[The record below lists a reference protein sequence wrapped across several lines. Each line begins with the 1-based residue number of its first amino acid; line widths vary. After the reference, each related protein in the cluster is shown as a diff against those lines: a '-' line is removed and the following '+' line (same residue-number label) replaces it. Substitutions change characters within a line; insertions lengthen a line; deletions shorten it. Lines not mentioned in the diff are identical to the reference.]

1 MKIADIA
8 EQIESY
14 GAEKLPSYLDVYE
27 RELGG
32 LFGSPLHVLELGV
45 RTGGSLKMWRDL
57 FPGGAVAGLDITP
70 VTVHDES
77 GTISVYEGF
86 QQDTALLDR
95 IRAETA
101 PDGFDLVVDDA
112 SHVGQYTVA
121 SFWHLF
127 RHHLKPG
134 GVFVIEDWNC
144 AYEPDWPDGHAL
156 EQAPLEV
163 DDAVSPGRVETLHRN
178 LRTRAKPVG
187 DALDRAPRLKALAR
201 KAYTAGEGAMLKRRF
216 PSHDYGLAGVVK
228 QLVDACAVG
237 AVSEDQAAVIQSVT
251 LYPAQVFIRKL

>member
-1 MKIADIA
+1 
-8 EQIESY
+8 
-14 GAEKLPSYLDVYE
+14 LPSYLDVYD
-27 RELGG
+27 RELGAQ
-32 LFGSPLHVLELGV
+32 FGSPLHVLELGV

-86 QQDTALLDR
+86 QQDTAVLDR
-95 IRAETA
+95 IREETA
-101 PDGFDLVVDDA
+101 PDGFDLIVDDA

-127 RHHLKPG
+127 RNHLKPG

-144 AYEPDWPDGHAL
+144 AYQADWPDGHAFEQPRL
-156 EQAPLEV
+156 EVEAEV
-163 DDAVSPGRVETLHRN
+163 DDASPSRVEKLHRN

-187 DALDRAPRLKALAR
+187 DALDRSPRLKALAR

-228 QLVDACAVG
+228 QLVDSCAVG
-237 AVSEDQAAVIQSVT
+237 AAEGRAAVIQSVT
-251 LYPAQVFIRKL
+251 VYPEQVFVRKL